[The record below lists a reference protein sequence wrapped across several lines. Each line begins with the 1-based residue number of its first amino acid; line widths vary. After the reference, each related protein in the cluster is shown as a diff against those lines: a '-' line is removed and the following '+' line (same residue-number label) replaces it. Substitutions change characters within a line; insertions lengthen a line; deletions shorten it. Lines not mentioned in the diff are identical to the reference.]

1 VQKFIISEYGREPF
15 VVFLLMFD
23 VFLSTVYSAKG
34 EVTYGSFSIS
44 LFTVKAND
52 KIANIAGIK
61 FPHLQ

>member
-1 VQKFIISEYGREPF
+1 
-15 VVFLLMFD
+15 MFD

-44 LFTVKAND
+44 LFTVKVND